1 MAEKFRTNYKLQVGN
16 HMNYKSAFEQVKGLK
31 DQFIEPIVVMND
43 YVNNKT
49 QYKVLLGEFK
59 TITEAESFRKILTRD
74 FDIDAIVY

>member
-16 HMNYKSAFEQVKGLK
+16 HMDYAVAFEQVEKLRG
-31 DQFIEPIVVMND
+31 QFIEPIIVMND

-59 TITEAESFRKILTRD
+59 TIAEAESFRKILDKD
-74 FDIDAIVY
+74 FKIDSIVY